1 VTSIA
6 PHMSVEAARRKLAR
20 EFRSHGLDTPEL
32 DARLLVGYA
41 LGLDHGALIAQARCL
56 LASDQAQA
64 VSTLAAR
71 RLAREPL
78 ARIVGYKEFW
88 GLPLTVNAESL
99 VPRPETETV
108 VEAALAAIE
117 RPKASEW
124 RIGDLGTGSGALL
137 LALLAEL
144 PGANGIGTD
153 ISPAALAC
161 AGANAVRLG
170 LSGRVLFAA
179 CDYGSA
185 LRGPFDI
192 LVSNPPY
199 IARCDIAGLSPEVR
213 DYDPP
218 RALDGGFDGL
228 DGYRAIAGDAR
239 RLLTP
244 QGVLVVELGLGQVAA
259 VTAVFEAAGLAP
271 AALRHDLAGVPR
283 ALTLRPMP

>member
-1 VTSIA
+1 MTSIA

-88 GLPLTVNAESL
+88 GLPLTVNAGSL

-161 AGANAVRLG
+161 ASANAVRLG

-199 IARCDIAGLSPEVR
+199 IARCDIAGLPPEVR
-213 DYDPP
+213 DHDPP

-244 QGVLVVELGLGQVAA
+244 EGVLVVELGLGQVAA
-259 VTAVFEAAGLAP
+259 VTAAFRGRGACAGCP
-271 AALRHDLAGVPR
+271 Q
-283 ALTLRPMP
+283 T